1 VNKDILKLAIPN
13 ILSNLS
19 VPLLGIVDT
28 ALVGHLSEAYYL
40 GAVAIGGA
48 IFNFI
53 YWGFGF
59 LRMGTTGLTAQA
71 LGRKNQT
78 EISEIF
84 YRALIVAL
92 GGAVLLIALQY
103 LILNLALIF
112 IHASGEV
119 EFYASSYFFIRIYA
133 APATLSLYVI
143 LGWLLGMQDAKTPL
157 LLTVSGNILN
167 IIFSYIFIYLMDMSS
182 DGVALGTVFAQYFTL
197 IFAVFLL
204 YKKFTVHFVKIP
216 FSHLITLDKFT
227 SFFKLNGDI
236 FLRTMSLV
244 FVFSFFTAKSA
255 EFGDLVLAANT
266 ILIQLWMVFSYGIDG
281 FAFAAESLVGKSF
294 GAKDFST
301 LKKLVETVFL
311 YGGGLGLVFSIV
323 YFVFDDLILSIFTNN
338 NAIIS
343 TVMVY
348 WVWTIVAP
356 FINSFCYIW
365 DGIYLGATVSKPL
378 RNSMLFSTFIVFL
391 PAFYLGREFYGNHG
405 IWAAMLFFMA
415 ARGISLTLL
424 ANKNL
429 FRSR

>member
-1 VNKDILKLAIPN
+1 
-13 ILSNLS
+13 
-19 VPLLGIVDT
+19 
-28 ALVGHLSEAYYL
+28 
-40 GAVAIGGA
+40 
-48 IFNFI
+48 
-53 YWGFGF
+53 
-59 LRMGTTGLTAQA
+59 MGTTGLTAQA

-204 YKKFTVHFVKIP
+204 HKKFTVHFVKIP

-429 FRSR
+429 FRLR